1 MNEILD
7 EKKSWLF
14 YKTWNNMFLKLP
26 NAEAGEL
33 VKAMCALEEGEEYTI
48 KNPILEAVFYTIK
61 EQMLANTERFYKE
74 KERRQNASKKGVEA
88 RAEKKKQ
95 SDNESL
101 MNNQPIVNQSLT
113 NGQPIVNQSFI
124 KRLPNVTY
132 KDKDED
138 EDEDKDEDKVEDE
151 DKDEVEEEE
160 KDKKTKTVSHSSL
173 RSECSVPET
182 GFGDSENVPPD
193 EKIPVEREQTNYKAV
208 VDSYNSLCKSFPK
221 VTKLSER
228 RRKAIRARLKEYS
241 LAELEKA
248 FALAEESEFLKGA
261 NNRNW
266 MASFDWIISDSNL
279 PKVLEG
285 KYANRASPNGTS
297 SKSQSMWGEDDYI
310 AKLARGEVSLGD
322 EDWFKSIKNPDI
334 IDEKG
339 DTA

>member
-26 NAEAGEL
+26 KAEAGEL
-33 VKAMCALEEGEEYTI
+33 LQAMCALEEGVEFTI
-48 KNPILEAVFYTIK
+48 ENPILEAVFSTIK

-113 NGQPIVNQSFI
+113 NGQPIVNQSLT

-132 KDKDED
+132 KDKDKD
-138 EDEDKDEDKVEDE
+138 EDEDEDKVEDE
-151 DKDEVEEEE
+151 DKDEVEE

-182 GFGDSENVPPD
+182 GFGDSENGQPD

-241 LAELEKA
+241 LAEIEKA

-297 SKSQSMWGEDDYI
+297 GKSQSMWGEDDFV
-310 AKLARGEVSLGD
+310 AKVIRGETSLAEEGWFNGMGKVVD
-322 EDWFKSIKNPDI
+322 ERGNP
-334 IDEKG
+334 
-339 DTA
+339 A

>member
-26 NAEAGEL
+26 KAEAGEL
-33 VKAMCALEEGEEYTI
+33 LQAMCALEEGVEFTI
-48 KNPILEAVFYTIK
+48 ENPILEAVFSTIK

-101 MNNQPIVNQSLT
+101 TNNQPVVNQPLT
-113 NGQPIVNQSFI
+113 NGQPIVNQSLTN
-124 KRLPNVTY
+124 RLPNVTY
-132 KDKDED
+132 K
-138 EDEDKDEDKVEDE
+138 DKVEDE

-182 GFGDSENVPPD
+182 GFGDSENGQPD

-297 SKSQSMWGEDDYI
+297 GKSQSMWGDDDFV
-310 AKLARGEVSLGD
+310 AKVIRGETSLAEEGWCNGMGKVVD
-322 EDWFKSIKNPDI
+322 ERGNP
-334 IDEKG
+334 
-339 DTA
+339 A

>member
-1 MNEILD
+1 MG
-7 EKKSWLF
+7 KSEDKRSFLF
-14 YKTWNNMFLKLP
+14 MESWTTLFESMP
-26 NAEAGEL
+26 SEEAGDL
-33 VKAMCALEEGEEYTI
+33 IKAVCAFSRGEKPNIENPLILAMFNLIAKQMIENEEKYKAKCEKQAEYGRI
-48 KNPILEAVFYTIK
+48 GSAKRWD
-61 EQMLANTERFYKE
+61 NT
-74 KERRQNASKKGVEA
+74 
-88 RAEKKKQ
+88 KKKDPIANDSYPISENSYPIANDSYPIN
-95 SDNESL
+95 SDRGEWH
-101 MNNQPIVNQSLT
+101 
-113 NGQPIVNQSFI
+113 
-124 KRLPNVTY
+124 K
-132 KDKDED
+132 E
-138 EDEDKDEDKVEDE
+138 EDKEEEEEEEEEEDR
-151 DKDEVEEEE
+151 EEE

-297 SKSQSMWGEDDYI
+297 SKSQSMWGEDDFV
-310 AKLARGEVSLGD
+310 AKVIRGETSLAEEGWFNGMGKVVD
-322 EDWFKSIKNPDI
+322 ERGNP
-334 IDEKG
+334 
-339 DTA
+339 A

>member
-26 NAEAGEL
+26 KAEAGEL
-33 VKAMCALEEGEEYTI
+33 LQAMCALEEGVEFTI
-48 KNPILEAVFYTIK
+48 ENPILEAVFSTIK

-101 MNNQPIVNQSLT
+101 MNNQPIVNQTFT
-113 NGQPIVNQSFI
+113 NGQPIVNQTLT

-138 EDEDKDEDKVEDE
+138 KDKVEDE
-151 DKDEVEEEE
+151 DEDEVEEEE

-182 GFGDSENVPPD
+182 GFGDSENGQPD

-228 RRKAIRARLKEYS
+228 RRKAIKARLKEYS

-285 KYANRASPNGTS
+285 KYANRASPNGNS
-297 SKSQSMWGEDDYI
+297 GKSQSMWGDDDFV
-310 AKLARGEVSLGD
+310 AKVIRGETSLAEEGWFNGMGKVVD
-322 EDWFKSIKNPDI
+322 ERGNP
-334 IDEKG
+334 
-339 DTA
+339 A

>member
-26 NAEAGEL
+26 KAEAGEL
-33 VKAMCALEEGEEYTI
+33 LQAMCALEEGVEFTI
-48 KNPILEAVFYTIK
+48 ENPILEAVFSTIK

-101 MNNQPIVNQSLT
+101 T
-113 NGQPIVNQSFI
+113 NGQPIVNESLTN
-124 KRLPNVTY
+124 RLPNVTY
-132 KDKDED
+132 KDKDK
-138 EDEDKDEDKVEDE
+138 DKDE

-182 GFGDSENVPPD
+182 GFGDSDNIPPD

-297 SKSQSMWGEDDYI
+297 SKSQSMWGEDDFV
-310 AKLARGEVSLGD
+310 AKVIRGETSLAEEGWFNGMGKVVD
-322 EDWFKSIKNPDI
+322 ERGNP
-334 IDEKG
+334 
-339 DTA
+339 A

>member
-26 NAEAGEL
+26 KAEAGEL
-33 VKAMCALEEGEEYTI
+33 LQAMCALEEGVEFTI
-48 KNPILEAVFYTIK
+48 ENPILEAVFSTIK

-138 EDEDKDEDKVEDE
+138 EDKVEDE
-151 DKDEVEEEE
+151 DKDEDEVEEEE

-241 LAELEKA
+241 LAEIEKA

-285 KYANRASPNGTS
+285 KYANRASPNGNS
-297 SKSQSMWGEDDYI
+297 GKSQSMWGDDDFV
-310 AKLARGEVSLGD
+310 AKVIRGETSLAEEGWFNGMGKVVD
-322 EDWFKSIKNPDI
+322 ERGNP
-334 IDEKG
+334 
-339 DTA
+339 A

>member
-113 NGQPIVNQSFI
+113 NGQPIVNQSLT

-132 KDKDED
+132 KDKDK
-138 EDEDKDEDKVEDE
+138 DEDKDEDKVEDE
-151 DKDEVEEEE
+151 DKDEVEE

-182 GFGDSENVPPD
+182 GFGDSENGQPD
-193 EKIPVEREQTNYKAV
+193 EKITVEREQTNYKAV

-266 MASFDWIISDSNL
+266 QASFDWIISDSNL

-297 SKSQSMWGEDDYI
+297 SKSQSMWGEDDFV
-310 AKLARGEVSLGD
+310 AKVIRGETSLAEEGWFNGMGKVVD
-322 EDWFKSIKNPDI
+322 ERGNP
-334 IDEKG
+334 
-339 DTA
+339 A

>member
-26 NAEAGEL
+26 KAEAGEL
-33 VKAMCALEEGEEYTI
+33 LQAMCALEEGVEFTI
-48 KNPILEAVFYTIK
+48 ENPILEAVFSTIK

-101 MNNQPIVNQSLT
+101 TNNQPVVNQSLT
-113 NGQPIVNQSFI
+113 N
-124 KRLPNVTY
+124 RLPNVTY

-138 EDEDKDEDKVEDE
+138 KDKVEDE
-151 DKDEVEEEE
+151 DKDKVEEEE

-182 GFGDSENVPPD
+182 GFGDSENGQLD

-285 KYANRASPNGTS
+285 KYANRASPNCTGG
-297 SKSQSMWGEDDYI
+297 KSQSMWGEDDFV
-310 AKLARGEVSLGD
+310 AKVIRGETSLAEEGWFNGMGKVVD
-322 EDWFKSIKNPDI
+322 ERGNP
-334 IDEKG
+334 
-339 DTA
+339 A

>member
-26 NAEAGEL
+26 KAEAGEL
-33 VKAMCALEEGEEYTI
+33 LQAMCALEEGVEFTI
-48 KNPILEAVFYTIK
+48 ENPILEAVFSTIK

-101 MNNQPIVNQSLT
+101 TNNQPIVNQSLT
-113 NGQPIVNQSFI
+113 NGQPIVNQSLTN
-124 KRLPNVTY
+124 RLPNVTY
-132 KDKDED
+132 K
-138 EDEDKDEDKVEDE
+138 DE

-221 VTKLSER
+221 VTKLSEK
-228 RRKAIRARLKEYS
+228 RRKAIKARLKEYS
-241 LAELEKA
+241 LAKLEQA

-285 KYANRASPNGTS
+285 KYANRASPAGGK
-297 SKSQSMWGEDDYI
+297 SKSMWGDDDYV
-310 AKLARGEVSLGD
+310 AKLARGEVSLAD
-322 EDWFKSIKNPDI
+322 DDWFGSIKNSNI
-334 IDEKG
+334 VDEKG
-339 DTA
+339 DSA

>member
-26 NAEAGEL
+26 KAEAGEL
-33 VKAMCALEEGEEYTI
+33 LQAMCALEEGVEFTI
-48 KNPILEAVFYTIK
+48 ENPILEAVFSTIK

-101 MNNQPIVNQSLT
+101 MNNQPIVNQTFT
-113 NGQPIVNQSFI
+113 NGQPIVNQTLT

-138 EDEDKDEDKVEDE
+138 KDKVEDE
-151 DKDEVEEEE
+151 DEVEEEE

-182 GFGDSENVPPD
+182 GFGDSENGQPD

-228 RRKAIRARLKEYS
+228 RRKAIKARLKEYS

-285 KYANRASPNGTS
+285 KYANRASPNGNS
-297 SKSQSMWGEDDYI
+297 GKSQSMWGDDDFV
-310 AKLARGEVSLGD
+310 AKVIRGETSLAEEGWFNGMGKVVD
-322 EDWFKSIKNPDI
+322 ERGNP
-334 IDEKG
+334 
-339 DTA
+339 A

>member
-26 NAEAGEL
+26 KAEAGEL
-33 VKAMCALEEGEEYTI
+33 LQAMCALEEGVEFTI
-48 KNPILEAVFYTIK
+48 ENPILEAVFSTIK

-101 MNNQPIVNQSLT
+101 TNNQPIVNQSLT
-113 NGQPIVNQSFI
+113 NGQPIVNQSLTN
-124 KRLPNVTY
+124 RLPNVTY
-132 KDKDED
+132 K
-138 EDEDKDEDKVEDE
+138 DE

-221 VTKLSER
+221 VTKLSEK
-228 RRKAIRARLKEYS
+228 RRKAIKARLKEYS
-241 LAELEKA
+241 LAELEQA

-285 KYANRASPNGTS
+285 KYANRASPAGGK
-297 SKSQSMWGEDDYI
+297 SKSMWGDDDYV
-310 AKLARGEVSLGD
+310 AKLARGEVSLAD
-322 EDWFKSIKNPDI
+322 DDWFGSIKNSNI
-334 IDEKG
+334 VDEKG
-339 DTA
+339 DSA

>member
-26 NAEAGEL
+26 KAEAGEL
-33 VKAMCALEEGEEYTI
+33 LQAMCALEEGVEFTI
-48 KNPILEAVFYTIK
+48 ENPILEAVFSTIK

-101 MNNQPIVNQSLT
+101 MNNPPIVNQSLT

-132 KDKDED
+132 KDKDKDKD
-138 EDEDKDEDKVEDE
+138 EDEDKVEDE
-151 DKDEVEEEE
+151 DKDEVEE

-182 GFGDSENVPPD
+182 GFGDSDNIPPD

-297 SKSQSMWGEDDYI
+297 GKSQSMWGDDDFV
-310 AKLARGEVSLGD
+310 AKVIRGETSLAEEGWFNGMGKVVD
-322 EDWFKSIKNPDI
+322 ERGNP
-334 IDEKG
+334 
-339 DTA
+339 A

>member
-26 NAEAGEL
+26 KAEAGEL
-33 VKAMCALEEGEEYTI
+33 LQAMCALEEGVEFTI
-48 KNPILEAVFYTIK
+48 ENPILEAVFSTIK

-101 MNNQPIVNQSLT
+101 TNNQPLT
-113 NGQPIVNQSFI
+113 NGQPIVNQSLTN
-124 KRLPNVTY
+124 RLPNVTY
-132 KDKDED
+132 KDKDK
-138 EDEDKDEDKVEDE
+138 DEDKDEDKDKVEDE

-193 EKIPVEREQTNYKAV
+193 EKIPVEREQTDYKAV

-285 KYANRASPNGTS
+285 KYANRASPNGNS
-297 SKSQSMWGEDDYI
+297 GKSQSMWGDDDFV
-310 AKLARGEVSLGD
+310 AKVIRGETSLAEEGWFNGMGKVVD
-322 EDWFKSIKNPDI
+322 ERGNP
-334 IDEKG
+334 
-339 DTA
+339 A

>member
-26 NAEAGEL
+26 KAEAGEL
-33 VKAMCALEEGEEYTI
+33 LQAMCALEEGVEFTI
-48 KNPILEAVFYTIK
+48 ENPILEAVFSTIK
-61 EQMLANTERFYKE
+61 EQMLVNTERFYKE

-101 MNNQPIVNQSLT
+101 TNNQPVVNQPLT
-113 NGQPIVNQSFI
+113 NGQPIVNQSLTN
-124 KRLPNVTY
+124 RLPNVTY
-132 KDKDED
+132 KDKDE
-138 EDEDKDEDKVEDE
+138 V
-151 DKDEVEEEE
+151 EE

-182 GFGDSENVPPD
+182 GFGDSENGQPD
-193 EKIPVEREQTNYKAV
+193 EKITVEREQTNYKAV

-228 RRKAIRARLKEYS
+228 RRKAIKARLKEYS

-285 KYANRASPNGTS
+285 KYANRASPNCTGG
-297 SKSQSMWGEDDYI
+297 KSQSMWGEDDFV
-310 AKLARGEVSLGD
+310 AKVIRGETSLAEEGWFNGMGKVVD
-322 EDWFKSIKNPDI
+322 ERGNP
-334 IDEKG
+334 
-339 DTA
+339 A

>member
-26 NAEAGEL
+26 KAEAGEL
-33 VKAMCALEEGEEYTI
+33 LQAMCALEEGVEFTI
-48 KNPILEAVFYTIK
+48 ENPILEAVFSTIK

-138 EDEDKDEDKVEDE
+138 EDKVEDE
-151 DKDEVEEEE
+151 DKDEVEE

-182 GFGDSENVPPD
+182 GFGDSENGQPD

-241 LAELEKA
+241 LAEIEKA

-285 KYANRASPNGTS
+285 KYANRASPNG
-297 SKSQSMWGEDDYI
+297 KSQSMWGEDDYI
-310 AKLARGEVSLGD
+310 AKLARGEVSLAD
-322 EDWFKSIKNPDI
+322 DDWFKSIKNPNI

>member
-26 NAEAGEL
+26 KAEAGEL
-33 VKAMCALEEGEEYTI
+33 LQAMCALEEGVEFTI
-48 KNPILEAVFYTIK
+48 ENPILEAVFSTIK

-101 MNNQPIVNQSLT
+101 MNNQPIVNQTLT
-113 NGQPIVNQSFI
+113 

-132 KDKDED
+132 KDKDE
-138 EDEDKDEDKVEDE
+138 VEDE
-151 DKDEVEEEE
+151 DKDEVEDEDKDEVEE

-182 GFGDSENVPPD
+182 GFGDSENGQPD
-193 EKIPVEREQTNYKAV
+193 EKITVEREQTNYKAV

-228 RRKAIRARLKEYS
+228 RRKAIKARLKEYS

-297 SKSQSMWGEDDYI
+297 SKSQSMWGEDDFV
-310 AKLARGEVSLGD
+310 AKVIRGETSLAEEGWFNGMGKVVD
-322 EDWFKSIKNPDI
+322 ERGNP
-334 IDEKG
+334 
-339 DTA
+339 A

>member
-26 NAEAGEL
+26 KAEAGEL
-33 VKAMCALEEGEEYTI
+33 LQAMCALEEGVEFTI
-48 KNPILEAVFYTIK
+48 ENPILEAVFSTIK

-101 MNNQPIVNQSLT
+101 TNNQPVVNQPLT
-113 NGQPIVNQSFI
+113 NGQPIVNQSFTN
-124 KRLPNVTY
+124 RLPNVTY

-138 EDEDKDEDKVEDE
+138 EDKDKVEDE
-151 DKDEVEEEE
+151 DEVEEEE

-182 GFGDSENVPPD
+182 GFGDSENGQPD
-193 EKIPVEREQTNYKAV
+193 EKITVEREQADYKAV

-241 LAELEKA
+241 LAEIEKA

-285 KYANRASPNGTS
+285 KYANRASPNGNS
-297 SKSQSMWGEDDYI
+297 GKSQSMWGDDDFV
-310 AKLARGEVSLGD
+310 AKVIRGETSLAEEGWFNGMGKVVD
-322 EDWFKSIKNPDI
+322 ERGNP
-334 IDEKG
+334 
-339 DTA
+339 A

>member
-26 NAEAGEL
+26 KAEAGEL
-33 VKAMCALEEGEEYTI
+33 LQAMCALEEGVEFTI
-48 KNPILEAVFYTIK
+48 ENPILEAVFSTIK

-101 MNNQPIVNQSLT
+101 TNNQPLT
-113 NGQPIVNQSFI
+113 NGQPIVNQSLTN
-124 KRLPNVTY
+124 RLPNVTY
-132 KDKDED
+132 KDKDK
-138 EDEDKDEDKVEDE
+138 DEDKDEDKDKVEDE

-182 GFGDSENVPPD
+182 GFGDSENGQPD

-228 RRKAIRARLKEYS
+228 RRKAIKARLKEYS

-285 KYANRASPNGTS
+285 KYANRASPNGNS
-297 SKSQSMWGEDDYI
+297 GKSQSMWGEDDFV
-310 AKLARGEVSLGD
+310 AKVIRGETSLAEEGWFNGMGKVVD
-322 EDWFKSIKNPDI
+322 ERGNP
-334 IDEKG
+334 
-339 DTA
+339 A

>member
-1 MNEILD
+1 MG
-7 EKKSWLF
+7 KSEDKRSFLF
-14 YKTWNNMFLKLP
+14 MESWTTLFESMP
-26 NAEAGEL
+26 SEEAGDL
-33 VKAMCALEEGEEYTI
+33 IKAVCAFSRGEKPNIENPLILAMFNMIAKQMIENEEKYKAKCEKQAEYGRI
-48 KNPILEAVFYTIK
+48 GSAKRWD
-61 EQMLANTERFYKE
+61 NT
-74 KERRQNASKKGVEA
+74 
-88 RAEKKKQ
+88 KKKDPIANDSYPISENSYPIANDGYPIN
-95 SDNESL
+95 SDRGEWH
-101 MNNQPIVNQSLT
+101 
-113 NGQPIVNQSFI
+113 
-124 KRLPNVTY
+124 K
-132 KDKDED
+132 E
-138 EDEDKDEDKVEDE
+138 EDKEEDKEEEEDR
-151 DKDEVEEEE
+151 EEE

-241 LAELEKA
+241 LAEIEKA

-297 SKSQSMWGEDDYI
+297 GKSQSMFGDDDFV
-310 AKLARGEVSLGD
+310 AKVIRGETSLAKEGWFNGMGKVVD
-322 EDWFKSIKNPDI
+322 ERGNP
-334 IDEKG
+334 
-339 DTA
+339 A

>member
-26 NAEAGEL
+26 KAEAGEL
-33 VKAMCALEEGEEYTI
+33 LQAMCALEEGVEFTI
-48 KNPILEAVFYTIK
+48 ENPILEAVFSTIK

-101 MNNQPIVNQSLT
+101 MNNPPIVNQSLT

-132 KDKDED
+132 KDKDKDKDKD
-138 EDEDKDEDKVEDE
+138 EDEDKVEDE
-151 DKDEVEEEE
+151 DKDEVEE

-182 GFGDSENVPPD
+182 GFGDSDNIPPD

-297 SKSQSMWGEDDYI
+297 GKSQSMWGDDDFV
-310 AKLARGEVSLGD
+310 AKVIRGETSLAEEGWFNGMGKVVD
-322 EDWFKSIKNPDI
+322 ERGNP
-334 IDEKG
+334 
-339 DTA
+339 A

>member
-26 NAEAGEL
+26 KAEAGEL
-33 VKAMCALEEGEEYTI
+33 LQAMCALEEGVEFTI
-48 KNPILEAVFYTIK
+48 ENPILEAVFYTIK

-101 MNNQPIVNQSLT
+101 INNQPIVNQSLT
-113 NGQPIVNQSFI
+113 NGQPIVNQSLT

-132 KDKDED
+132 KD
-138 EDEDKDEDKVEDE
+138 EDKDK
-151 DKDEVEEEE
+151 DKDKDKVEEEE

-182 GFGDSENVPPD
+182 GFGDSENGQPD
-193 EKIPVEREQTNYKAV
+193 EKITVDREQTNYKAV
-208 VDSYNSLCKSFPK
+208 VDSYNSHCKSFPK

-228 RRKAIRARLKEYS
+228 RRKAIKARLKEYS

-285 KYANRASPNGTS
+285 KYANRASPNCTGG
-297 SKSQSMWGEDDYI
+297 KSQSMWGEDDFV
-310 AKLARGEVSLGD
+310 AKVIRGETSLAEEGWFNGMGKVVD
-322 EDWFKSIKNPDI
+322 ERGNP
-334 IDEKG
+334 
-339 DTA
+339 A

>member
-26 NAEAGEL
+26 KAEAGEL
-33 VKAMCALEEGEEYTI
+33 LQAMCALEEGVEFTI
-48 KNPILEAVFYTIK
+48 ENPILEAVFSTIK

-101 MNNQPIVNQSLT
+101 TNNQPIANQSLT
-113 NGQPIVNQSFI
+113 NGQPIVNQSLTN
-124 KRLPNVTY
+124 RLPNVTY
-132 KDKDED
+132 
-138 EDEDKDEDKVEDE
+138 EDKDEVEDE
-151 DKDEVEEEE
+151 DKDEVEE

-182 GFGDSENVPPD
+182 GFGDSENGQPD
-193 EKIPVEREQTNYKAV
+193 EKITVEREQTNYKAV

-228 RRKAIRARLKEYS
+228 RRKAIKARLKEYS

-297 SKSQSMWGEDDYI
+297 SKSQSMWGEDDFV
-310 AKLARGEVSLGD
+310 AKVIRGETSLAEEGWFNGMGKVVD
-322 EDWFKSIKNPDI
+322 ERGNP
-334 IDEKG
+334 
-339 DTA
+339 A

>member
-26 NAEAGEL
+26 KAEAGEL
-33 VKAMCALEEGEEYTI
+33 LQAMCALEEGVEFTI
-48 KNPILEAVFYTIK
+48 ENPILEAVFSTIK

-101 MNNQPIVNQSLT
+101 TNNQPVVNQPLT
-113 NGQPIVNQSFI
+113 NGQPIVNQSLTN
-124 KRLPNVTY
+124 RLPNVTY

-138 EDEDKDEDKVEDE
+138 KDE
-151 DKDEVEEEE
+151 DEVEEEE

-228 RRKAIRARLKEYS
+228 RRKAIKARLKEYS

-248 FALAEESEFLKGA
+248 FTLAEESEFLKGA

-285 KYANRASPNGTS
+285 KYANRASPAGGK
-297 SKSQSMWGEDDYI
+297 SKSMWGEDDFV
-310 AKLARGEVSLGD
+310 AKVIRGETSLAEEGWFNGMGKVVD
-322 EDWFKSIKNPDI
+322 ERGNP
-334 IDEKG
+334 
-339 DTA
+339 A

>member
-1 MNEILD
+1 MNEIVD

-26 NAEAGEL
+26 NADAGEL

-88 RAEKKKQ
+88 RVEKKKQ

-101 MNNQPIVNQSLT
+101 TSGQRIVNQSLT
-113 NGQPIVNQSFI
+113 NGQPIVNESLTN
-124 KRLPNVTY
+124 RLPNVTY
-132 KDKDED
+132 KDKDK
-138 EDEDKDEDKVEDE
+138 DKDE

-266 MASFDWIISDSNL
+266 QASFDWLISDSNL

-285 KYANRASPNGTS
+285 KYANRASPAGGK
-297 SKSQSMWGEDDYI
+297 SKSMWGEDDYI
-310 AKLARGEVSLGD
+310 AKLARGEVSLAD
-322 EDWFKSIKNPDI
+322 EDWFGSIKKSDI

>member
-26 NAEAGEL
+26 KAEAGEL
-33 VKAMCALEEGEEYTI
+33 LQAMCALEEGVEFTI
-48 KNPILEAVFYTIK
+48 ENPILEAVFSTIK

-101 MNNQPIVNQSLT
+101 TNNQPVVNQPLT
-113 NGQPIVNQSFI
+113 NGQPIVNQSLTN
-124 KRLPNVTY
+124 RLPNVTY
-132 KDKDED
+132 K
-138 EDEDKDEDKVEDE
+138 DKDEDKVEDE

-182 GFGDSENVPPD
+182 GFGDSENGQPD
-193 EKIPVEREQTNYKAV
+193 EKITVEREQTNYKAV

-285 KYANRASPNGTS
+285 KYANRASPNGNS
-297 SKSQSMWGEDDYI
+297 GKSQSMWGEDDYI
-310 AKLARGEVSLGD
+310 AKLARGEVSLAD
-322 EDWFKSIKNPDI
+322 EDWFGSIKKSDI

>member
-26 NAEAGEL
+26 KAEAGEL
-33 VKAMCALEEGEEYTI
+33 LQAMCALEEGVEFTI
-48 KNPILEAVFYTIK
+48 ENPILEAVFSTIK

-101 MNNQPIVNQSLT
+101 TNNQPVVNQPLT
-113 NGQPIVNQSFI
+113 NGQPIVNQSLTN
-124 KRLPNVTY
+124 RLPNVTY

-138 EDEDKDEDKVEDE
+138 KDEDED
-151 DKDEVEEEE
+151 EVEE

-182 GFGDSENVPPD
+182 GFGDSENGQPD
-193 EKIPVEREQTNYKAV
+193 EKITVEREQTNYKAV

-228 RRKAIRARLKEYS
+228 RRKAIKARLKEYS

-285 KYANRASPNGTS
+285 KYANRASPNCTGG
-297 SKSQSMWGEDDYI
+297 KSQSMWGEDDFV
-310 AKLARGEVSLGD
+310 AKVIRGETSLAEEGWFNGMGKVVD
-322 EDWFKSIKNPDI
+322 ERGNP
-334 IDEKG
+334 
-339 DTA
+339 A

>member
-26 NAEAGEL
+26 KAEAGEL
-33 VKAMCALEEGEEYTI
+33 LQAMCALEEGVEFTI
-48 KNPILEAVFYTIK
+48 ENPILEAVFYTIK

-101 MNNQPIVNQSLT
+101 INNQPIVNQSLT
-113 NGQPIVNQSFI
+113 NGQPIVNQSLT

-132 KDKDED
+132 KD
-138 EDEDKDEDKVEDE
+138 EDKDKDKDE
-151 DKDEVEEEE
+151 DEVEEEE

-182 GFGDSENVPPD
+182 GFGDSENGQPD
-193 EKIPVEREQTNYKAV
+193 EKITVDREQTNYKAV
-208 VDSYNSLCKSFPK
+208 VDSYNSHCKSFPK

-228 RRKAIRARLKEYS
+228 RRKAIKARLKEYS

-285 KYANRASPNGTS
+285 KYANRASPNCTGG
-297 SKSQSMWGEDDYI
+297 KSQSMWGEDDFV
-310 AKLARGEVSLGD
+310 AKVIRGETSLAEEGWFNGMGKVVD
-322 EDWFKSIKNPDI
+322 ERGNP
-334 IDEKG
+334 
-339 DTA
+339 A

>member
-1 MNEILD
+1 MG
-7 EKKSWLF
+7 KSEDKRSFLF
-14 YKTWNNMFLKLP
+14 MESWTTLFESMP
-26 NAEAGEL
+26 SEEAGDL
-33 VKAMCALEEGEEYTI
+33 IKAVCAFSRGEKPNIENPLILAMFNLIAKQMIENEEKYKAKCEKQAEYGRI
-48 KNPILEAVFYTIK
+48 GSAKRWD
-61 EQMLANTERFYKE
+61 NT
-74 KERRQNASKKGVEA
+74 
-88 RAEKKKQ
+88 KKKDPIANDSYPISENSYPIANDGYPIN
-95 SDNESL
+95 SDRGEWH
-101 MNNQPIVNQSLT
+101 
-113 NGQPIVNQSFI
+113 
-124 KRLPNVTY
+124 K
-132 KDKDED
+132 E
-138 EDEDKDEDKVEDE
+138 EDKEEDKEEEEDR
-151 DKDEVEEEE
+151 EEE

-285 KYANRASPNGTS
+285 KYANRASPNG
-297 SKSQSMWGEDDYI
+297 KSQSMWGEDDYI
-310 AKLARGEVSLGD
+310 AKLARGEVSLAD
-322 EDWFKSIKNPDI
+322 EDWFGSIKKSDI

-339 DTA
+339 ETA

>member
-26 NAEAGEL
+26 KAEAGEL
-33 VKAMCALEEGEEYTI
+33 LQAMCALEEGVEFTI
-48 KNPILEAVFYTIK
+48 ENPILEAVFSTIK

-101 MNNQPIVNQSLT
+101 TNNQPIVNQSLT
-113 NGQPIVNQSFI
+113 N
-124 KRLPNVTY
+124 RLPNVTY
-132 KDKDED
+132 KD
-138 EDEDKDEDKVEDE
+138 EDKDKDKDE
-151 DKDEVEEEE
+151 DKDEVEVEE

-182 GFGDSENVPPD
+182 GFGDSENGQPD

-241 LAELEKA
+241 LAEIEKA

-285 KYANRASPNGTS
+285 KYANRASPNG
-297 SKSQSMWGEDDYI
+297 KSQSMWGDDDFV
-310 AKLARGEVSLGD
+310 AKVIRGETSLAEEGWFNGMGKVVD
-322 EDWFKSIKNPDI
+322 ERGNP
-334 IDEKG
+334 
-339 DTA
+339 A

>member
-1 MNEILD
+1 MNEIVD

-26 NAEAGEL
+26 KAEAGEL
-33 VKAMCALEEGEEYTI
+33 LQAMCALEEGIEYTI
-48 KNPILEAVFYTIK
+48 ENPILEAVFSTIK

-74 KERRQNASKKGVEA
+74 KERRQNASRKGVEA

-101 MNNQPIVNQSLT
+101 TNRQPIVNQSLT
-113 NGQPIVNQSFI
+113 N
-124 KRLPNVTY
+124 RLPNVTD
-132 KDKDED
+132 KDKV
-138 EDEDKDEDKVEDE
+138 K
-151 DKDEVEEEE
+151 EEE

-182 GFGDSENVPPD
+182 DFGDSENIPPD

-285 KYANRASPNGTS
+285 KYANRASPNGNS
-297 SKSQSMWGEDDYI
+297 GKSQSMWGDDDFV
-310 AKLARGEVSLGD
+310 AKVIRGETSLAEEGWFNGMGKVVD
-322 EDWFKSIKNPDI
+322 ERGNS
-334 IDEKG
+334 
-339 DTA
+339 A

>member
-26 NAEAGEL
+26 KAEAGEL
-33 VKAMCALEEGEEYTI
+33 LQAMCALEEGVEFTI
-48 KNPILEAVFYTIK
+48 ENPILEAVFSTIK

-113 NGQPIVNQSFI
+113 NGQPIVNQSFTN
-124 KRLPNVTY
+124 RLPNVTY
-132 KDKDED
+132 KD
-138 EDEDKDEDKVEDE
+138 EDKDKDKDKVEDE
-151 DKDEVEEEE
+151 DKDEVEE

-182 GFGDSENVPPD
+182 GFGDSENGRPD
-193 EKIPVEREQTNYKAV
+193 EKITVEREQTNYKAV

-241 LAELEKA
+241 LAEIEKA

-285 KYANRASPNGTS
+285 KYANRASPNG
-297 SKSQSMWGEDDYI
+297 KSQSMWGEDDFV
-310 AKLARGEVSLGD
+310 AKVIRGETSLAEEGWLNGMGKVVD
-322 EDWFKSIKNPDI
+322 ERGNP
-334 IDEKG
+334 
-339 DTA
+339 A

>member
-26 NAEAGEL
+26 KAEAGEL
-33 VKAMCALEEGEEYTI
+33 LQAMCALEEGVEFTI
-48 KNPILEAVFYTIK
+48 ENPILEAVFYTIK

-101 MNNQPIVNQSLT
+101 TNNQPVVNQPLT
-113 NGQPIVNQSFI
+113 NGQPIVNQSLTN
-124 KRLPNVTY
+124 RLPNVTY

-138 EDEDKDEDKVEDE
+138 KDE
-151 DKDEVEEEE
+151 DEVEEEE

-182 GFGDSENVPPD
+182 GFGDSENGQPD
-193 EKIPVEREQTNYKAV
+193 EKITVEREQTNYKAV

-297 SKSQSMWGEDDYI
+297 SKSQSMWGEDDFV
-310 AKLARGEVSLGD
+310 AKVIRGETSLAEEGWFNGMGKVVD
-322 EDWFKSIKNPDI
+322 ERGNP
-334 IDEKG
+334 
-339 DTA
+339 A

>member
-26 NAEAGEL
+26 KAEAGEL
-33 VKAMCALEEGEEYTI
+33 LQAMCALEEGVEFTI
-48 KNPILEAVFYTIK
+48 ENPILEAVFSTIK

-101 MNNQPIVNQSLT
+101 TNNQPIANQSLT
-113 NGQPIVNQSFI
+113 NGQPIVNQSLTN
-124 KRLPNVTY
+124 RLPNVTY
-132 KDKDED
+132 KDKDE
-138 EDEDKDEDKVEDE
+138 VEDE
-151 DKDEVEEEE
+151 DKDEVEE

-182 GFGDSENVPPD
+182 GCGDSENGQPD
-193 EKIPVEREQTNYKAV
+193 EIIPVEREQTNYKAV

-285 KYANRASPNGTS
+285 KYANRASPNGNS
-297 SKSQSMWGEDDYI
+297 GKSQSMWGDDDFV
-310 AKLARGEVSLGD
+310 AKVIRGETSLAEEGWFNGMGKVVD
-322 EDWFKSIKNPDI
+322 ERGNP
-334 IDEKG
+334 
-339 DTA
+339 A

>member
-26 NAEAGEL
+26 KAEAGEL
-33 VKAMCALEEGEEYTI
+33 LQAMCALEEGVEFTI
-48 KNPILEAVFYTIK
+48 ENPILEAVFYTIK

-101 MNNQPIVNQSLT
+101 MNNQPIVNQTFT
-113 NGQPIVNQSFI
+113 NGQPIVNQTLT

-132 KDKDED
+132 KDKDKD
-138 EDEDKDEDKVEDE
+138 KDKDEDKDKVED
-151 DKDEVEEEE
+151 EE

-182 GFGDSENVPPD
+182 GFGDSENGQPD

-241 LAELEKA
+241 FAELEKA

-285 KYANRASPNGTS
+285 KYANRASPNGNS
-297 SKSQSMWGEDDYI
+297 GKSQSMWGDDDFV
-310 AKLARGEVSLGD
+310 AKVIRGETSLAEEGWFNGMGKVVD
-322 EDWFKSIKNPDI
+322 ERGNP
-334 IDEKG
+334 
-339 DTA
+339 A